1 MKRILHTFFIIVI
14 TIFGARGAEDELDA
28 VVAVNIEISQ
38 YIELYSVTK
47 TSISSNMIFFLDIQ
61 TW

>member
-47 TSISSNMIFFLDIQ
+47 TSISSNMIFFF
-61 TW
+61 